1 VAADQ
6 KVAYVFPGQ
15 GSQWVGMGHDLY
27 VNLPEAK
34 AVFEEADSILGFAL
48 SALCFEGPEDVL
60 RQTVNAQPAIMTV
73 SVAYLRTSP
82 QLQERPHPSFLAG
95 HSLGEYTALV
105 AAGSLSFADALRLA
119 RERGRLMQEAGN
131 QTSGGMLA
139 VIGLDEATVLS
150 VCQATGTEI
159 ANINCPGQIAIS
171 GPSQV
176 LDKAAQLAKEKGA
189 QRVIPL
195 PVSGA
200 FHSRLMQPAA
210 DGMAQAV
217 SNLRFQDA
225 IIPIVANTTAQPMT
239 SGNALKAELLSQLCH
254 SVLWQKSVEWMIKE
268 GAHEFVEIGPG
279 QVLTGLIKR
288 ISKEAKAISTEAKRP
303 S

>member
-48 SALCFEGPEDVL
+48 SGLCFEGPEDVL
-60 RQTVNAQPAIMTV
+60 RQTVNAQPAIMAV

-82 QLQERPHPSFLAG
+82 QLQDRPQPSFLAG

-105 AAGSLSFADALRLA
+105 AAGTLSFADALRLA

-139 VIGLDEATVLS
+139 VIGLDEATVQS

-217 SNLRFQDA
+217 SNLQFQDA
-225 IIPIVANTTAQPMT
+225 AIPIVANTTAQPMT

-268 GAHEFVEIGPG
+268 GALEFVEIGPG

>member
-1 VAADQ
+1 MATWH
-6 KVAYVFPGQ
+6 KTAYVFPGQ
-15 GSQWVGMGHDLY
+15 GSQWTGMGHDLY
-27 VNLPEAK
+27 TNLPGAR
-34 AVFEEADSILGFAL
+34 AVFEEADSVLGFPL
-48 SALCFEGPEDVL
+48 SRLCFEGPEDVL

-73 SVAYLRTSP
+73 SIAYLRTSP
-82 QLQERPHPSFLAG
+82 QLKDRPRPSFVAG

-105 AAGSLSFADALRLA
+105 AASTLSFAEALRLA

-139 VIGLDEATVLS
+139 VIGLDEATVQS
-150 VCQATGTEI
+150 VCQATGMEI

-171 GPSQV
+171 GPSHV
-176 LDKAAQLAKEKGA
+176 LEAATQLAKEKGA
-189 QRVIPL
+189 QRVVPL

-200 FHSRLMQPAA
+200 FHSRLMKPAA

-217 SNLRFQDA
+217 SSLQFQDA
-225 IIPIVANTTAQPMT
+225 VIPIVANTTAEPMT
-239 SGNALKAELLSQLCH
+239 SGNSLKAELLNQLCH

>member
-1 VAADQ
+1 MATWH
-6 KVAYVFPGQ
+6 KTAYVFPGQ
-15 GSQWVGMGHDLY
+15 GSQWAGMGLDLY
-27 VNLPEAK
+27 TNQLEAK
-34 AVFEEADSILGFAL
+34 AVFEEADSVLGFPL
-48 SALCFEGPEDVL
+48 SRLCFEGPEDVL

-82 QLQERPHPSFLAG
+82 QLKDRPEPSFVAG

-105 AAGSLSFADALRLA
+105 AAGTLTFADALRLA
-119 RERGRLMQEAGN
+119 RERGRLMQEAGD

-139 VIGLDEATVLS
+139 VIGLDEATVQS
-150 VCQATGTEI
+150 VCQATGMEI

-176 LDKAAQLAKEKGA
+176 LEQATQLAKEKGA
-189 QRVIPL
+189 QRVVPL

-200 FHSRLMQPAA
+200 FHSRLMKPAA
-210 DGMAQAV
+210 EGMAQAV
-217 SNLRFQDA
+217 SNLQFQDA
-225 IIPIVANTTAQPMT
+225 VIPIVANTTAEPMT
-239 SGNALKAELLSQLCH
+239 SGNALKAELLNQLCH
-254 SVLWQKSVEWMIKE
+254 SVLWQKSVERMIKE
-268 GAHEFVEIGPG
+268 GTLEFVEIGPG

-288 ISKEAKAISTEAKRP
+288 ISRDAKAISTEAKKP

>member
-1 VAADQ
+1 
-6 KVAYVFPGQ
+6 
-15 GSQWVGMGHDLY
+15 MGHDLY

-48 SALCFEGPEDVL
+48 SGLCFEGPEDVL

-217 SNLRFQDA
+217 SNQRFQDA

-268 GAHEFVEIGPG
+268 GALEFVEIGPG

-288 ISKEAKAISTEAKRP
+288 ISKDAKAISTEAKRP